1 MIKLI
6 VYMIVIDFINQY
18 CMIAAMN
25 HHPTTKQLQCLVMLD
40 EYQHF
45 GQAAKACHISQSA
58 FSIAIKELENK
69 LGVQLVDRTN
79 KQIVFTDVG
88 ANIVRQARLCLSELD
103 TLMTLASGTHEPL
116 HGKVMLGVIPSI
128 APFVLPTFVP
138 EITRAYPHLQLYLR
152 EDKTHI
158 VHEELLAG
166 KLDVIL
172 IALPFELKGVETIT
186 LFDDPFLLAFHQH
199 SKWLEHIK
207 EPFNINDL
215 PKESLLLLDDG
226 HCLRDHALEACQLR
240 SLDQISRFAATSLQ
254 TLLQMVASDLGVTFI
269 PEMAKD
275 SLMVK
280 DSNIELLALPRHIN
294 RQIGLAWRKG
304 SSRTEEF
311 KLLGEM
317 ITACMDNPKANI

>member
-1 MIKLI
+1 M
-6 VYMIVIDFINQY
+6 QY
-18 CMIAAMN
+18 
-25 HHPTTKQLQCLVMLD
+25 PSTKQLQFLVMLD
-40 EYQHF
+40 EYKHF

-58 FSIAIKELENK
+58 FSIAIKALENK

-79 KQIVFTDVG
+79 KQIVFTDIG
-88 ANIVRQARLCLSELD
+88 SIIVRQARLCLSELD
-103 TLMTLASGTHEPL
+103 TLVELAKGTHEPL
-116 HGKVMLGVIPSI
+116 SGKITLGVIPSI

-138 EITRAYPHLQLYLR
+138 HITEQHPQLQLYLR

-158 VHEELLAG
+158 VHEELLSG
-166 KLDVIL
+166 KLDVVL
-172 IALPFELKGVETIT
+172 LALPFKLEGVETIT
-186 LFDDPFLLAFHQH
+186 LFDDPFMLAYHKH
-199 SKWLEHIK
+199 SKWFKDENK
-207 EPFNINDL
+207 KFNINNL

-226 HCLRDHALEACQLR
+226 HCLRDHALEACHLR

-280 DSNIELLALPRHIN
+280 DSHISLLKLPKTMH

-304 SSRTEEF
+304 SSRAEEF
-311 KLLGEM
+311 KMLGNILKQM
-317 ITACMDNPKANI
+317 HDNPTFKNIDS